1 MCAQNCV
8 LFGLSE
14 DLSEHQGNGRPVLTS
29 AEAISTVNYPTG
41 EGCPA
46 RSHMELLP
54 PGQH

>member
-1 MCAQNCV
+1 MGAQNCV